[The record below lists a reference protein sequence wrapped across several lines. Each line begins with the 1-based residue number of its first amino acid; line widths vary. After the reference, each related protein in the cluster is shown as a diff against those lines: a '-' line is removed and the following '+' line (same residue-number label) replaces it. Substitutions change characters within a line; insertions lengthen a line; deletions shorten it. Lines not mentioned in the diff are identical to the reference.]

1 MKLSSEAFDRIVRRA
16 IAGIPVEIRRHLDNV
31 VIAVRKRPSREI
43 LEQLGLPPG
52 EEPLGYYEGTSL
64 MERSFFSPVDYPGTI
79 FIFQR
84 PLEEMCQT
92 TEELEEEIRITVVH
106 EIAHLL
112 GLDEERLGELGYD

>member
-1 MKLSSEAFDRIVRRA
+1 MRLTTQAFDRIVKRA
-16 IAGIPVEIRRHLDNV
+16 INCIPGEIRQHLDNV
-31 VIAVRKRPSREI
+31 VIAVRKHPNRRI
-43 LEQLGLPPG
+43 LDQLGLPPG

-92 TEELEEEIRITVVH
+92 AEELEEEIRITVVH
-106 EIAHLL
+106 EIAHLI
-112 GLDEERLGELGYD
+112 GLDEERLGELGYE